1 MKHID
6 IKPGETLV
14 ITCVE
19 AQPEPEPLPPKDQL
33 TVLLT
38 IDEVKIYVN
47 EDKSYVCFTS
57 DLDICNDGSGPSHG
71 DKTYQPMTAYWN
83 GGKYLNADV
92 DKYIVV
98 PPQVRSMVPGVVMG
112 CKGKVT
118 RQAGIESVESPG
130 VVGEIGPDYTT
141 GEAAYCL
148 AKVVNPSVGHN
159 SGDKNRVYFY
169 ELWPG
174 VPAVVDGKQYKL
186 EPAGG

>member
-1 MKHID
+1 MRYID
-6 IKPGETLV
+6 IKPGETVV

-19 AQPEPEPLPPKDQL
+19 AQAEPEPPKTDGL
-33 TVLLT
+33 SVLLT
-38 IDEVKIYVN
+38 INGVKIYVN

-57 DLDICNDGSGPSHG
+57 DLDVCNDGSGPSHG
-71 DKTYQPMTAYWN
+71 DETYQPMTAYWN
-83 GGKYLNADV
+83 AGKYLNADV

-98 PPQVRSMVPGVVMG
+98 PPQIRSMVPGIVMG
-112 CKGKVT
+112 CRGKVT
-118 RQAGIESVESPG
+118 QEGETGYPG
-130 VVGEIGPDYTT
+130 VVGDIGPDYTT
-141 GEAAYCL
+141 GECAYCL
-148 AKVVNPSVGHN
+148 AKQVNPSVGHN

>member
-14 ITCVE
+14 ITAVE
-19 AQPEPEPLPPKDQL
+19 AQAAPEPPKEGKL
-33 TVLLT
+33 EVLLT
-38 IDEVKIYVN
+38 IDGVNILVN
-47 EDKSYVCFTS
+47 EDMSYVCFTS

-71 DKTYQPMTAYWN
+71 DTSYQSMTAYYN
-83 GGKYLNADV
+83 AGKYLNADK

-98 PPQVRSMVPGVVMG
+98 PPQIRSMVPGVVMG
-112 CKGKVT
+112 CQGKVT
-118 RQAGIESVESPG
+118 HMGTKVESPG
-130 VVGEIGPDYTT
+130 VIGDIGPDYTT
-141 GEAAYCL
+141 GECAYCL
-148 AKVVNPSVGHN
+148 AKVINPSVGHN
-159 SGDKNRVYFY
+159 SGDKLRIYFY

>member
-1 MKHID
+1 MRYID
-6 IKPGETLV
+6 IEPGETLV
-14 ITCVE
+14 ITAVG
-19 AQPEPEPLPPKDQL
+19 AQPEPEPKPPEDKL
-33 TVLLT
+33 EVLLV
-38 IDEVKIYVN
+38 IDGVKIYVN

-71 DKTYQPMTAYWN
+71 DSSYQSMTAYYN

-98 PPQVRSMVPGVVMG
+98 PPQIRAMVPGVVMG
-112 CKGKVT
+112 CQGKVT
-118 RQAGIESVESPG
+118 RENKDAQPG
-130 VVGEIGPDYTT
+130 VVGDIGPDYTT

-148 AKVVNPSVGHN
+148 AKVINPSVGYN
-159 SGDKNRVYFY
+159 SGDKKRVYLY